1 MLRLATLVLL
11 AALAIGADLV
21 PLWGDRA
28 AALAAASEAQAAE
41 EEVDEDGI
49 PTKRYIEVEP
59 IVLPVLREGKVAWHL
74 TLMIVVELSDPMR
87 VDVIPRTMPQL
98 RDALLTEL
106 HSLFAFRYIQDRG
119 TVTPAV
125 KSRLELVAE
134 RVLGRDAVQ
143 AVLVQNSGRRS
154 LQ

>member
-1 MLRLATLVLL
+1 MLRLAILAFLVVL
-11 AALAIGADLV
+11 ALGADVL
-21 PLWGDRA
+21 PIAGDRGH
-28 AALAAASEAQAAE
+28 ALAAASEAKSE
-41 EEVDEDGI
+41 EEVDESGN
-49 PTKRYIEVEP
+49 PTKRSIEVEP

>member
-1 MLRLATLVLL
+1 MLRLAILAFLVVL
-11 AALAIGADLV
+11 ALGADVL
-21 PLWGDRA
+21 PIAGDRGH
-28 AALAAASEAQAAE
+28 ALAAASEAKSE
-41 EEVDEDGI
+41 EEVDESGI

>member
-1 MLRLATLVLL
+1 MSRLTALFVLMVL
-11 AALAIGADLV
+11 AAGADVV
-21 PLWGDRA
+21 PFAGDRGY
-28 AALAAASEAQAAE
+28 ALAAASEAE
-41 EEVDEDGI
+41 GEGEVDENGI
-49 PTKRYIEVEP
+49 PMKRYIEVEP

-74 TLMIVVELSDPMR
+74 TLIVVVELSEPMR
-87 VDVIPRTMPQL
+87 IDVIPHVMPQL

-125 KSRLELVAE
+125 KARLAVVSE

-143 AVLVQNSGRRS
+143 SVLVQNAGKRS